1 LVVTEVGER
10 RANGSTAQPNNK
22 NEDKTKTNAEDTFM
36 ATQGED
42 LVALYDQAPLNARYW
57 ASMAL
62 AGGSSIFDFFDF
74 FIVGFLVAVL
84 APQWHLTFGQTSV
97 MLLSAGIGAIAGSLA
112 WGALGD
118 SWGRRNLLAAGVAI
132 CGLGSGSI
140 CLIPDGAWMLFSA
153 LRFAVGFGVGAASAV
168 ALPMIVEYTPTRYRT
183 IIGGAT
189 LIPVSVGIFSASLTA
204 ATLLHTIGWRGLAS
218 LGYIPLIPAFLILLI
233 VPESVRW
240 LVSRGRFMEAR
251 KIVGQALNVPA
262 ESLPLPSGAS
272 ETAANARAQAS
283 RFSDLYAQ
291 PRLFWLTV
299 ILWFGASTA
308 NYGVF
313 LWGPTI
319 VALLMG
325 VSPQDAARL
334 FVYVSFTGI
343 IGRVAFAILPQWLG
357 RRRCGE
363 IMGYGIAVTLG
374 AAAIFCDRTW
384 FGYPAFVALL
394 IPAALF
400 FDGGFANIAPYAAET
415 FPVRLS
421 ARAVGLSQAANGVG
435 KIAGPLCLALIAGAS
450 NLITPK
456 ATMEA
461 VTPAFLFLACC
472 GLAIG
477 LSFSLLGVETHG
489 KSLTLEADDTSAP
502 RGEAFKMQEQPG
514 LGR

>member
-1 LVVTEVGER
+1 
-10 RANGSTAQPNNK
+10 
-22 NEDKTKTNAEDTFM
+22 M
-36 ATQGED
+36 ATGEND
-42 LVALYDQAPLNARYW
+42 LVTLYDRAPLSARYW
-57 ASMAL
+57 VSIGL
-62 AGGSSIFDFFDF
+62 AGVSSIFDFFDF

-84 APQWHLTFGQTSV
+84 APQWHLTFGQTSI
-97 MLLSAGIGAIAGSLA
+97 MLLSAGIGAILGSLV

-118 SWGRRNLLAAGVAI
+118 RFGRSKLLAAGVAI
-132 CGLGSGSI
+132 CALGSGSI
-140 CLIPDGAWMLFSA
+140 SLIPEGNWMLFAA
-153 LRFAVGFGVGAASAV
+153 LRFAVGYGVGAASVV

-183 IIGGAT
+183 VIGSAT
-189 LIPVSVGIFSASLTA
+189 LIPVSIGIFTASLTA
-204 ATLLHTIGWRGLAS
+204 ATLLHSIGWRGLAS
-218 LGYIPLIPAFLILLI
+218 LGYLPLIPALLIILI

-240 LVSRGRFMEAR
+240 LVSRGRYAEAR
-251 KIVGQALNVPA
+251 KIVGQALKVPP
-262 ESLPLPSGAS
+262 ETLPLPSGAA
-272 ETAANARAQAS
+272 ETAINARAQAS
-283 RFSDLYAQ
+283 RFSDLLAQ
-291 PRLFWLTV
+291 PKLFWLTV

-325 VSPQDAARL
+325 VPPQDAAKL
-334 FVYVSFTGI
+334 FVYVSLTGM
-343 IGRVAFAILPQWLG
+343 IGRVAFSILPQWLG

-363 IMGYGIAVTLG
+363 IMGYGIALTLG
-374 AAAIFCDRTW
+374 AAGIFCDRTL
-384 FGYPAFVALL
+384 FGYTAFLL
-394 IPAALF
+394 LLVPAALF

-435 KIAGPLCLALIAGAS
+435 KIAGPLCLALIAGTS

-456 ATMEA
+456 ATIDA

-477 LSFSLLGVETHG
+477 LAFTLLGVETHG
-489 KSLTLEADDTSAP
+489 KPLVLES
-502 RGEAFKMQEQPG
+502 GEASSSPGEALKIREQPS